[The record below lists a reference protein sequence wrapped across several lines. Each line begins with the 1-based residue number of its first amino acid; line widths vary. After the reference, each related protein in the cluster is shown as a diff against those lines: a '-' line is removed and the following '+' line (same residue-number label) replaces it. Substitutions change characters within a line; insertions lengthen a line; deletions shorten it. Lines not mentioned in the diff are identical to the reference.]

1 MAHRHRLRRGVPP
14 RISDRDERLL
24 RRLIVRAQAL
34 VPDAI
39 RNGEPF
45 SAAADRAGDAVLP
58 PGHRS
63 NPDSP
68 FVALIR
74 LGKRWLLIP
83 VAERPGQAAMLKDLA
98 EQCAEVLDGQPGEL
112 KRVRKDIDE

>member
-1 MAHRHRLRRGVPP
+1 MAHRHAMRRGMAP
-14 RISDRDERLL
+14 RMSDRDERLL

-45 SAAADRAGDAVLP
+45 SAAADRAGQAVLP
-58 PGHRS
+58 LGHRKD
-63 NPDSP
+63 PESP

-83 VAERPGQAAMLKDLA
+83 VAERPGHAATLRDLS
-98 EQCAEVLDGQPGEL
+98 ERCAEVLDGQPGEL